1 MDAVVLALLSAFGF
15 GLMTVLLRP
24 ALATGAEPLL
34 GAFATVVVATL
45 VALLATTVQ
54 GDWQVAGL
62 GPYILAGVLGPG
74 M

>member
-45 VALLATTVQ
+45 GGTRAASP
-54 GDWQVAGL
+54 W
-62 GPYILAGVLGPG
+62 
-74 M
+74 